1 MGTFGDIRNNF
12 QIALDKVQR
21 LNELDFKDKS
31 EFDEY
36 KSKHDMRDT
45 TEVTID
51 GKSMKVGD
59 VGKNTNIKKKLEMKI
74 NGIQGEYKRIAFDN
88 EEDAKVFPETFDK
101 LLTGEKLTDEES
113 KMVAKYAK
121 IATTDK
127 GDTLKIYFASN
138 SPGNFLQGGRE
149 KALQMSDKDGSLQKD
164 MIENGM
170 ETTPSMTSGT
180 IPAKIGTKQINPNKL
195 TGGKTR
201 KVKVK
206 KEVDKDGN
214 IQSIVVDGKKMS
226 RMSQP
231 DPIKL
236 EKALAKQN
244 PDLTEDQI
252 KSLAKR
258 TNRAIERNNE
268 QLSRMANMEDLEV
281 LEPVS
286 GLEGLSQKEAADKIT
301 KEYSNKIADE
311 VEKMLGEN
319 PTKAELAVVDK
330 MKALADIEDAA
341 EYEAAC
347 IDVLSD
353 MDGVDSMRK
362 GSSDLLESYAYI
374 WMNKKGIKTVLPAG
388 ETFPVSDIITMGGD
402 IDLND
407 LDPSDPE
414 YADKIAMQGLPFV
427 VNLESSGGVSVKK
440 DGGAASAAKNKID
453 ESVFKNEKT
462 NEKLHILT
470 DNHNS
475 FLGTKKEPTTPETIE
490 KGQKLMN
497 DTQKWAQDSG
507 ILPKDYKP
515 MYGSRTPKQWAED
528 TLKMWEEDGRGPF
541 ADHQLKALEM
551 HAHQAILLADIHN
564 AELTEQKYGNIN
576 GSTKK
581 KDAGFNVTDGIN
593 DASLMSPSLN
603 PGFKFIKGE
612 DGNMIP
618 RPNAIYSAN
627 LEHGEWDPQQ
637 ERFVSTKK
645 KK

>member
-59 VGKNTNIKKKLEMKI
+59 VGKNTNIKNKLEKKI

>member
-1 MGTFGDIRNNF
+1 MSTFGDIRNNF

-59 VGKNTNIKKKLEMKI
+59 VGKNTNIKNKLEKKI

>member
-59 VGKNTNIKKKLEMKI
+59 VGKNTNIKNKLEKKI

-88 EEDAKVFPETFDK
+88 EEDAKVFPETFYK

>member
-59 VGKNTNIKKKLEMKI
+59 VGKNTNIKNKLEKKI
-74 NGIQGEYKRIAFDN
+74 KGIQGEYKRIAFDN

-101 LLTGEKLTDEES
+101 LLGGEKLTDEES

-226 RMSQP
+226 RMSPP

-347 IDVLSD
+347 IDALSA

-551 HAHQAILLADIHN
+551 HAHQAILLADMHN

>member
-59 VGKNTNIKKKLEMKI
+59 VGKNTNIKNKLEKKI

-581 KDAGFNVTDGIN
+581 KDAGFDVTDGIN